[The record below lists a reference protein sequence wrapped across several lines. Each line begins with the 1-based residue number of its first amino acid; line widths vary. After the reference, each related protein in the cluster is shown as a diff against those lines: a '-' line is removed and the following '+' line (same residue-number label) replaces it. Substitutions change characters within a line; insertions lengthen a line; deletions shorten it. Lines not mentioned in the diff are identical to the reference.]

1 MARGGV
7 SSISTQW
14 ELGQVGTLVIRA
26 CGRGWGACRAKRGV
40 WVEKLENRAWNR
52 ELVRAAYAS
61 PRRPRWLGGTLAA
74 WLGLGDAGAAH
85 RHGLGCDFGY
95 DFSQMT
101 KMCCD
106 TDSGWQYRVRHPPSA
121 RGGRPTRCGRSR
133 RRVSYLPTRPRKRGA
148 YWCLPWCPAGAAGL
162 H

>member
-1 MARGGV
+1 M
-7 SSISTQW
+7 
-14 ELGQVGTLVIRA
+14 
-26 CGRGWGACRAKRGV
+26 
-40 WVEKLENRAWNR
+40 EKLENRAWNR

-101 KMCCD
+101 KMCIV
-106 TDSGWQYRVRHPPSA
+106 TPIVGGSTEFGTRPAHGVGVPRGA
-121 RGGRPTRCGRSR
+121 GGRAAAFHTSLPGLESVVPIGACLGAQQRQSSNIDLYGGPQVPTSSPGCSLLVHLYRYSCS
-133 RRVSYLPTRPRKRGA
+133 LKE
-148 YWCLPWCPAGAAGL
+148 
-162 H
+162 